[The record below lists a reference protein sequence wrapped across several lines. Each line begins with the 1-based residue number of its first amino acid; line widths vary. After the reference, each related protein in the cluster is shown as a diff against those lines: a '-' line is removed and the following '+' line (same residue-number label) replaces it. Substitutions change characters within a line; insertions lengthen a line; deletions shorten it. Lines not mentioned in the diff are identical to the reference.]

1 MMHMQ
6 LNMLQSF
13 PLAKQWP
20 DQQQP
25 WGWQG
30 HKNRKL
36 QGYLDDNLNN
46 KV

>member
-1 MMHMQ
+1 MQ
-6 LNMLQSF
+6 LNMLQSI

-30 HKNRKL
+30 QNNRKL
-36 QGYLDDNLNN
+36 QDYLDDNLNN